1 MGASRCAAVAAPVPA
16 AVRAGSGSGGGQRC
30 RCTGSRR
37 GCGRSC
43 GCGRGSARGCRSTTC
58 GSCRTRPPPTPV
70 HWRPHGLR
78 GRRNPRTGEWERVQD
93 VPVPVYLPRE
103 AHEGLWG
110 GEGWIRGFRY
120 ARNDKLSTRL
130 PKTWKPQLFER
141 QFYSEILDAT
151 LTITVTMRTLDL
163 IDEAY
168 GFDFYILKTPKAD
181 MCSKLGM
188 DLKRTMLLRLARRDP
203 KLHPDDPAK
212 REAIYNK
219 YKEFVIPEEEAEWV
233 GLSLEEAIEKQRLLE
248 KKDPVPLFKVYAE
261 ELVNQLKEQAEKKQ

>member
-1 MGASRCAAVAAPVPA
+1 MGRDRAAASPFPPRTGPPGLSSAP
-16 AVRAGSGSGGGQRC
+16 
-30 RCTGSRR
+30 
-37 GCGRSC
+37 
-43 GCGRGSARGCRSTTC
+43 
-58 GSCRTRPPPTPV
+58 
-70 HWRPHGLR
+70 R
-78 GRRNPRTGEWERVQD
+78 GRRQPRALT
-93 VPVPVYLPRE
+93 PVS
-103 AHEGLWG
+103 AQ
-110 GEGWIRGFRY
+110 
-120 ARNDKLSTRL
+120 LSTRL
-130 PKTWKPQLFER
+130 PKIWKPQLFER
-141 QFYSEILDAT
+141 QFYSEILDVT

-203 KLHPDDPAK
+203 KLHPNDPAR

-261 ELVNQLKEQAEKKQ
+261 ELVNQLKEQAAEKQ